1 MFYYDVYP
9 RMVPADEVSEIR
21 IRPRYAHAA
30 FHAEKGL
37 KVTHSPYDR
46 TSPLKEIPWR
56 MDGETLVFELL
67 FESEQEHCITVEE
80 PLANGAVKKTGFRL
94 YSLKPDWYALRPFK
108 GDIHLHSTRSDG
120 SEEGR
125 YIAARYREAGF
136 DFMALTDHRL
146 YEPSVEVRDYW
157 SKINPDFKLFPG
169 EEVHS
174 PDNPVH
180 IVNFGGRFSVNALYR
195 EDEQKYRKEVA
206 EIMEKIP
213 DRIPGKD
220 YFPVAASE
228 WVFGKIREAGGLA
241 VFCHPYW
248 SVAAGNVNPE
258 WVNDE
263 ILRRRKFD
271 AYELIGGFYSWQYH
285 SNNLQ
290 AVRYYEEQAKGNV
303 FPAVGVS
310 DCHGVDSFPFDAAIS
325 RQGRMTSDSSDATLF
340 NWYYT
345 IVLAEECEL
354 PSLIANVRKCNCMA
368 VCAPSGERPE
378 VFGSLRAAKYGHF
391 LLRDYFPQLRSFATA
406 EGLLMQHHLAGQ
418 DSLEALRALRGRTQA
433 YRELCFKR

>member
-9 RMVPADEVSEIR
+9 KVVPADEVSEIR

-30 FHAEKGL
+30 FHPEREM

-80 PLANGAVKKTGFRL
+80 TAPKGGVRKIGFRL

-157 SKINPDFKLFPG
+157 KDKNPDFKLFPG

-174 PDNPVH
+174 PDNLVH
-180 IVNFGGRFSVNALYR
+180 IVNFGGSRSVNALYR
-195 EDEQKYRKEVA
+195 EDEPKYRNEVA
-206 EIMEKIP
+206 AIAESIP
-213 DRIPGKD
+213 DKIPGKD

-248 SVAAGNVNPE
+248 NVAAGNVNPE

-271 AYELIGGFYSWQYH
+271 AYEVIGGFYRWQYH

-290 AVRYYEEQAKGNV
+290 VVRYYEEQAKGNV
-303 FPAVGVS
+303 FPVVGVS
-310 DCHGVDSFPFDAAIS
+310 DCHGVDSFPFDLGVS
-325 RQGRMTSDSSDATLF
+325 RQGRMTSDSSDGDLF
-340 NWYYT
+340 DWYYT

-354 PSLIANVRKCNCMA
+354 PSLIANIKKCNSLG

-378 VFGSLRAAKYGHF
+378 LFGSLRGVRYGHF
-391 LLRDYFPQLRSFATA
+391 LLRDYFPQLRDFAA
-406 EGLLMQHHLAGQ
+406 VEGLLMQHHLAGT
-418 DSLEALRALRGRTQA
+418 DSLAALEAVRGRTRE